1 MQPSLELWAQTFCL
15 RSDLVNGEDSDK
27 DDEDDTGKDDACTAK
42 GCGNFFPVK
51 IMDECKL
58 CHHD

>member
-1 MQPSLELWAQTFCL
+1 MQTFCL

-27 DDEDDTGKDDACTAK
+27 DDEDDRGKDDACTAK

-51 IMDECKL
+51 IMDEYNL
-58 CHHD
+58 RHHD